1 MTAILHHAAL
11 IHVAG
16 MAALLAI
23 TLMTDRLIACSV
35 RIVLAP
41 AEQPR
46 HRRERIMPTNLG

>member
-1 MTAILHHAAL
+1 MAAILHHAAL

-23 TLMTDRLIACSV
+23 TLITDRLIACSV
-35 RIVLAP
+35 RIGPAP

-46 HRRERIMPTNLG
+46 HRRERIMPTNLA

>member
-23 TLMTDRLIACSV
+23 TLMGSGTA
-35 RIVLAP
+35 A
-41 AEQPR
+41 
-46 HRRERIMPTNLG
+46 NG